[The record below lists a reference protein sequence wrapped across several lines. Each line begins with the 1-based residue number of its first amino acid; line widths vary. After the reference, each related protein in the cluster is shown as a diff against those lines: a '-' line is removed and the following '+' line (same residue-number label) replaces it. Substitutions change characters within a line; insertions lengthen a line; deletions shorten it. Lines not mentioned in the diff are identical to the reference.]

1 MNRLP
6 REIEDDIWQLYW
18 MSEFKDKVLD
28 ELISVSSFHEKLQEI
43 DDVIRKNLRYIRFN
57 HFVVYSEIQVDKYS
71 DHYEKLKLE
80 LRNDMKVLN
89 DNLEMMFKNKIYI
102 ILFPEGI
109 LKKRLLK
116 CNKSR
121 MEFTGFLHVS
131 DRSMP
136 YFNGNNSEWICKDN
150 VLKQY
155 YYAII
160 YFMHN
165 CNFQKKM
172 FKGIEDVLKD

>member
-6 REIEDDIWQLYW
+6 TEIEDEIWQLYW
-18 MSEFKDKVLD
+18 MGEFKDKVLD

-71 DHYEKLKLE
+71 YHYEKLKLE

-116 CNKSR
+116 LINQQNIN
-121 MEFTGFLHVS
+121 H
-131 DRSMP
+131 
-136 YFNGNNSEWICKDN
+136 
-150 VLKQY
+150 
-155 YYAII
+155 
-160 YFMHN
+160 
-165 CNFQKKM
+165 
-172 FKGIEDVLKD
+172 